1 MKRYILPALLICLTS
16 CNGFLDRT
24 PKSTLAPEN
33 YFRDETDLQLFSNTF
48 YNNLLDKE
56 PYKEQSDQLV
66 CLNLSTFA
74 AATPA
79 PSRTP
84 AAAGATV
91 PAPGATSAR

>member
-1 MKRYILPALLICLTS
+1 MEDKNMKRYILPALLICLSS

-56 PYKEQSDQLV
+56 PYEEQSDQLV
-66 CLNLSTFA
+66 CLNLSTFL
-74 AATPA
+74 
-79 PSRTP
+79 R
-84 AAAGATV
+84 G
-91 PAPGATSAR
+91 